1 MQEAAAPGIFTPPNA
16 KAAASIGRG
25 ATATQH
31 AVTRTVQRAYRH
43 RILLSRVKPSS
54 RIKVAGSGLQI
65 KSIAAGNE
73 LSIDRMPMTALKLL
87 NRVLLTLSIGIDRD
101 PLGSRSS

>member
-1 MQEAAAPGIFTPPNA
+1 M
-16 KAAASIGRG
+16 
-25 ATATQH
+25 
-31 AVTRTVQRAYRH
+31 
-43 RILLSRVKPSS
+43 
-54 RIKVAGSGLQI
+54 IKVAGSGLQI